1 MSRLKPQRAGG
12 SRLWRAVQRVRNWSL
27 TIALGVAVLVG
38 GLLGQSTMATAQP
51 VGPSL
56 DPGFFSATGYR
67 IGSPA
72 VLDYFLHRGGVRTFG
87 YPVSNEFPLLGQRV
101 QIFQR
106 QMLQLAADGS
116 VSTAT
121 ILDPDVLPISRIDGL
136 SLPTIDSDMVAAA
149 PVVGSDDYTTQALAF
164 INVYVPDEWNGLTVN
179 FQSTFLS
186 TVTCADAFGTDPCD
200 TSLLPAFALEL
211 WGLPTSL
218 PTLDPLNTEF
228 VYQRFQK
235 GIMHYSRATG
245 LTQGLLL
252 GDWLKRVIIGVDL
265 SPDISADVRTSRFYA
280 QYAPSR
286 PLALDRPA
294 DLPDTSLAQAFRADT
309 LAVAGQPQLG
319 QTQPEPTLPPQ
330 VAQTATSVAQT
341 ATAITGTQVS
351 LQGTQAVAQGAEAG
365 QTATALAA
373 TATAASANATPTAT
387 PGNAVS
393 TIPVVN
399 VGCLGDEQMWFT
411 PGRPNTGTH
420 VDISVTSQRHHDVR
434 YVRLTGPIDPG
445 QVTERVGP
453 LGFVW
458 TWTVTPSTADFH
470 VWTFYADGLRPCIS
484 SGFNAYQPLGST
496 ATPTNTPIPTNTPGN
511 TPTPTPTIVPVP
523 GLIDVTPHDNLTCNS
538 IVALRGSGFGTPPSV
553 FGTVAFLIS
562 TQAPITLT
570 QIGTGSDTA
579 LRVQL
584 PSSGLL
590 AGPAAIQVS
599 SGGGDSGTVPISIA
613 PCSGDTGSATSTPT
627 PAPPRPTISG
637 VTFSTAT
644 LTCNTVVTIR
654 GNNFGSPPST
664 LGTVAIVL
672 SRGQQLTLTPIGQG
686 SSTSIQVQM
695 PSSGLVAGDGSI
707 QVSNAGGDSV
717 PTNVTLATTGCTP

>member
-1 MSRLKPQRAGG
+1 MSSIKPQRAGG
-12 SRLWRAVQRVRNWSL
+12 SRLWRPLQRTRNWSL
-27 TIALGVAVLVG
+27 TVALGVAVLVG
-38 GLLGQSTMATAQP
+38 GLLGQSTMVTAQP
-51 VGPSL
+51 ASPAL
-56 DPGFFSATGYR
+56 DPGFFPATGYR

-87 YPVSNEFPLLGQRV
+87 YPVSNEFPLLGKRA

-106 QMLQLAADGS
+106 QMLELDADGS
-116 VSTAT
+116 VTTAT

-136 SLPTIDSDMVAAA
+136 SLPAIDPDMVASA
-149 PVVGSDDYTTQALAF
+149 PIPDSDDYATQALAF
-164 INVYVPDEWNGLTVN
+164 VNLYVPDEWNGLAVN
-179 FQSTFLS
+179 FQSTFLNS
-186 TVTCADAFGTDPCD
+186 VTCADAFGTDPCD

-294 DLPDTSLAQAFRADT
+294 DLPDTSLAQAFRADSLT
-309 LAVAGQPQLG
+309 AAGQTQLG
-319 QTQPEPTLPPQ
+319 QMPGAPEGTATLPPN
-330 VAQTATSVAQT
+330 VAQT
-341 ATAITGTQVS
+341 ATAVAVAAQTATALSVQGTQTVVV
-351 LQGTQAVAQGAEAG
+351 QGTQAV
-365 QTATALAA
+365 QTATAQAA
-373 TATAASANATPTAT
+373 TATAAATESTPTAT
-387 PGNAVS
+387 PGAAVS
-393 TIPVVN
+393 SVPVVN

-434 YVRLTGPIDPG
+434 YLRLTGPLDPG
-445 QVTERVGP
+445 PVVERVGP

-458 TWTVTPSTADFH
+458 TWTVVP
-470 VWTFYADGLRPCIS
+470 VTFYADGLRPCIS

-496 ATPTNTPIPTNTPGN
+496 ATPTNTPAPTNTPGN
-511 TPTPTPTIVPVP
+511 TATPTPTIVPVP

-570 QIGTGSDTA
+570 QIGTGSDTGM
-579 LRVQL
+579 RVQL
-584 PSSGLL
+584 PSSGLV

-599 SGGGDSGTVPISIA
+599 SGGGDSGTVPITIS
-613 PCSGDTGSATSTPT
+613 PCTGDTAATSTPT
-627 PAPPRPTISG
+627 PPPPPPVLTRADPTT
-637 VTFSTAT
+637 VTCRTTVT
-644 LTCNTVVTIR
+644 LTGR
-654 GNNFGSPPST
+654 NFGSPPSSA
-664 LGTVAIVL
+664 GTVAVL
-672 SRGQQLTLTPIGQG
+672 VTNGAGSPFQLQPISAG
-686 SSTSIQVQM
+686 SSTSFQVQL
-695 PSSGLVAGDGSI
+695 PATGLGSGAATI
-707 QVSNAGGDSV
+707 RVSTSTSDSDPV
-717 PTNVTLATTGCTP
+717 PLTIAPAC